1 MNVLFTYFCRITKY
15 LKKMKKIVTALSVV
29 TLLFISTS
37 CKNDKATTKINTDK
51 VEIASNRDESQKKVP
66 VMSFEKSEHD
76 FGTIESGTPQET
88 IFKFTNTGDAPL
100 IITDA
105 SSSCGCTVPDPPKEP
120 IAPGDTGEMVVKFN
134 GSGQNQVTKTIT
146 VTANTEKG
154 KELLR
159 IKAFVNPK
167 GKTAAIAGPVKG

>member
-1 MNVLFTYFCRITKY
+1 
-15 LKKMKKIVTALSVV
+15 MKKIVLIVGLVSMVS
-29 TLLFISTS
+29 FTS
-37 CKNDKATTKINTDK
+37 CKENASSKINTDN
-51 VEIASNRDESQKKVP
+51 VAEAAVRDEASKAVP

-76 FGTIESGTPQET
+76 FGTIEQGTPQET
-88 IFKFTNTGDAPL
+88 LFKFTNTGTAPL

-105 SSSCGCTVPDPPKEP
+105 KSSCGCTVPNPPKDP
-120 IAPGDTGEMVVKFN
+120 IAPGESGELKVNFN

-154 KELLR
+154 SEILR

-167 GKTAAIAGPVKG
+167 GAAPLGPVN